1 MYNLRLILLQRRRR
15 IYHYYNG
22 CEMEDSRLY
31 KISYYNQD
39 KVYEL
44 YAKQVYE
51 SDLYGFLTI
60 EEIVFGSQSEL
71 VIDPSE
77 EKLKTE
83 FESVKR
89 SFVPMHSVIRID
101 EVKEQGM
108 CKIKDTKS
116 KGNISSFP
124 SSYRGGR
131 DTVND

>member
-1 MYNLRLILLQRRRR
+1 
-15 IYHYYNG
+15 
-22 CEMEDSRLY
+22 MEDSRLY

-39 KVYEL
+39 KIYEL

-60 EEIVFGSQSEL
+60 EEIVFGSKSDV

-77 EKLKTE
+77 EKLKKE

-101 EVKEQGM
+101 EVKEQGL
-108 CKIKDTKS
+108 CKIKDSKS
-116 KGNISSFP
+116 TNNIVSPFP
-124 SSYRGGR
+124 NKSGA
-131 DTVND
+131 

>member
-1 MYNLRLILLQRRRR
+1 
-15 IYHYYNG
+15 
-22 CEMEDSRLY
+22 MEDSRLY

-44 YAKQVYE
+44 YAKQIYE

-60 EEIVFGSQSEL
+60 EEIVFGSQSDV

-89 SFVPMHSVIRID
+89 SFIPMHSVIRID
-101 EVKEQGM
+101 EVKEQGL
-108 CKIKDTKS
+108 CKIKDS
-116 KGNISSFP
+116 NGSSISVASFP
-124 SSYRGGR
+124 NKRGS
-131 DTVND
+131 

>member
-1 MYNLRLILLQRRRR
+1 
-15 IYHYYNG
+15 
-22 CEMEDSRLY
+22 MEESRLF

-77 EKLKTE
+77 EKLKAE
-83 FESVKR
+83 FGSVKR
-89 SFVPMHSVIRID
+89 SFIPMHSVIRID

-108 CKIKDTKS
+108 CKIKDTS
-116 KGNISSFP
+116 NTGNVSSFP
-124 SSYRGGR
+124 GGNKGGR
-131 DTVND
+131 DRV

>member
-1 MYNLRLILLQRRRR
+1 
-15 IYHYYNG
+15 
-22 CEMEDSRLY
+22 MEDSRLY

-77 EKLKTE
+77 ERLKTE

-101 EVKEQGM
+101 EVKEQGL
-108 CKIKDTKS
+108 CKIKDS
-116 KGNISSFP
+116 NGSSGSVSPFP
-124 SSYRGGR
+124 SKRG
-131 DTVND
+131 V

>member
-1 MYNLRLILLQRRRR
+1 
-15 IYHYYNG
+15 
-22 CEMEDSRLY
+22 MEDSRLY

-44 YAKQVYE
+44 YAKKVYE
-51 SDLYGFLTI
+51 SDMYGFMTI

-77 EKLKTE
+77 EKLKAE

-89 SFVPMHSVIRID
+89 SFIPMHSVIRID

-108 CKIKDTKS
+108 CKIKENKS
-116 KGNISSFP
+116 GGTISAFP
-124 SSYRGGR
+124 SRNKGGS
-131 DTVND
+131 DSA

>member
-1 MYNLRLILLQRRRR
+1 MK
-15 IYHYYNG
+15 
-22 CEMEDSRLY
+22 DSRLY

-51 SDLYGFLTI
+51 ADLYGFLTI
-60 EEIVFGSQSEL
+60 EEIVFGSQSDV

-101 EVKEQGM
+101 EVKEQGL
-108 CKIKDTKS
+108 CKIKDS
-116 KGNISSFP
+116 KGPSNTISSLP
-124 SSYRGGR
+124 TKRGA
-131 DTVND
+131 

>member
-1 MYNLRLILLQRRRR
+1 
-15 IYHYYNG
+15 
-22 CEMEDSRLY
+22 MENSRLY

-51 SDLYGFLTI
+51 ADLYGFLTI

-89 SFVPMHSVIRID
+89 SFIPMHSVIRID

-108 CKIKDTKS
+108 CKIRDS
-116 KGNISSFP
+116 KGPSSSVAPFP
-124 SSYRGGR
+124 SKRGA
-131 DTVND
+131 

>member
-1 MYNLRLILLQRRRR
+1 MD
-15 IYHYYNG
+15 
-22 CEMEDSRLY
+22 DSRLY

-108 CKIKDTKS
+108 CKIKDNKS

-124 SSYRGGR
+124 SSNRGGR

>member
-1 MYNLRLILLQRRRR
+1 MD
-15 IYHYYNG
+15 
-22 CEMEDSRLY
+22 DSRLY

-44 YAKQVYE
+44 YAKQIYE

-108 CKIKDTKS
+108 CKIKDNKS
-116 KGNISSFP
+116 KGNIASFP
-124 SSYRGGR
+124 SSNRGGR